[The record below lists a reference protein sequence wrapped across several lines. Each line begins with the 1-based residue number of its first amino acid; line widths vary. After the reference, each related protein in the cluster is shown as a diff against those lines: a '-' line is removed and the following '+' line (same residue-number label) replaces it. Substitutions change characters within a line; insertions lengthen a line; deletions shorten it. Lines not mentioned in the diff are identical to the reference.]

1 MKLQDTRITP
11 SKIGLVDTHVC
22 LAFAG
27 LNADARILVD
37 KARLEAQSH
46 RLTVEDPV
54 TIEYITKYVAGVQQ
68 RYTQSGGVRPF
79 GISTLIV
86 GFDKGD
92 KTPRLYQTEPSGI
105 YSAWYAFSN
114 AVTSRLAHTQRR
126 KANAIGR
133 SSKTVREFLERNH
146 KDEMD
151 REETIKL
158 TVKSLLEVVQTGA
171 KNIEIAIMAPGK
183 LIEMLPVE
191 DIEAYV
197 KSIETEKQEEAA
209 KKKTGR
215 GGTSGA
221 IPSRSDAGASGT

>member
-11 SKIGLVDTHVC
+11 SKIGLIDTHVC

-92 KTPRLYQTEPSGI
+92 KTPYLYQTEPSGI
-105 YSAWYAFSN
+105 YSAWY
-114 AVTSRLAHTQRR
+114 V
-126 KANAIGR
+126 
-133 SSKTVREFLERNH
+133 
-146 KDEMD
+146 
-151 REETIKL
+151 
-158 TVKSLLEVVQTGA
+158 LEVVLYPDSNCRLTGEQEGKCYREIKQDGTRISRTQPQRQHGQGRDDQTGS
-171 KNIEIAIMAPGK
+171 K
-183 LIEMLPVE
+183 V
-191 DIEAYV
+191 
-197 KSIETEKQEEAA
+197 AA
-209 KKKTGR
+209 R
-215 GGTSGA
+215 
-221 IPSRSDAGASGT
+221 SRSNWCQEHRNRDNGTWPVD

>member
-27 LNADARILVD
+27 LNADARILID

-92 KTPRLYQTEPSGI
+92 TEPRLYQTEPSGI
-105 YSAWYAFSN
+105 YSAWCDL
-114 AVTSRLAHTQRR
+114 SRFCTFGLILTHVQESQRHR
-126 KANAIGR
+126 P
-133 SSKTVREFLERNH
+133 
-146 KDEMD
+146 
-151 REETIKL
+151 IK
-158 TVKSLLEVVQTGA
+158 QNGA
-171 KNIEIAIMAPGK
+171 
-183 LIEMLPVE
+183 
-191 DIEAYV
+191 
-197 KSIETEKQEEAA
+197 
-209 KKKTGR
+209 R
-215 GGTSGA
+215 
-221 IPSRSDAGASGT
+221 IPRAEPQR

>member
-11 SKIGLVDTHVC
+11 SKLCLVDTHVC

-37 KARLEAQSH
+37 KARVEAQSH

-54 TIEYITKYVAGVQQ
+54 TIEYITKFVAGVQQ

-92 KTPRLYQTEPSGI
+92 RTPRLYQTEPSGI
-105 YSAWYAFSN
+105 FSAW
-114 AVTSRLAHTQRR
+114 

-146 KDEMD
+146 KDGMD
-151 REETIKL
+151 RDETIKL

-171 KNIEIAIMAPGK
+171 KNIEIAIMAAGK
-183 LIEMLPVE
+183 TIEMLPVE
-191 DIEAYV
+191 DIESYV
-197 KSIETEKQEEAA
+197 KNIESEKQEEAA

-215 GGTSGA
+215 TPGQGTAAILTRGSGSA
-221 IPSRSDAGASGT
+221 DT